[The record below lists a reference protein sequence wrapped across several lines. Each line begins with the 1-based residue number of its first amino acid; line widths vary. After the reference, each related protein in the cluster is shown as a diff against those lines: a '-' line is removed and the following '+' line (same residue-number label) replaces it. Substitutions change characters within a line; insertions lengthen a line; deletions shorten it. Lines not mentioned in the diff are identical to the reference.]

1 MKARL
6 IHSFPLIFSL
16 LTPLV
21 CGAQTGPVVVGV
33 DAVKREALSRTV
45 TVIGRLV
52 SRQRGVVAANTR
64 GRVGEVRVQVGE
76 RVEKGDVLAILD
88 RDRLAWWRD
97 QARSEVTEAQ
107 ANLANAQARVN
118 RINARMVTAQARL
131 ALAEQEL
138 ARFEKLRGSV
148 AFSPANY
155 DDKRL
160 EVEVARRV
168 VEEVG
173 AEVDEALT
181 VTDQFAARLTRA
193 RITLELAADELDDA
207 EVRAPYPGVVTSRQT
222 EAGAYLNLGD
232 PVVSLLNDQDLEIE
246 ADVPFKRL
254 AGVPSGARVRFSLDE
269 AEVFDA
275 LVRAIGAEE
284 NPQTRTRVVRFQP
297 LFDKPRRSLAEGQS
311 VTLILPAGPAREIVS
326 VHKDAVIRQ
335 AGSAIV
341 FIVTGSAAEIRP
353 VTLGDSNG
361 VRFEVLHGLEAGDL
375 VVVRGNERLQPGQAV
390 AYESPP

>member
-1 MKARL
+1 M
-6 IHSFPLIFSL
+6 
-16 LTPLV
+16 
-21 CGAQTGPVVVGV
+21 
-33 DAVKREALSRTV
+33 
-45 TVIGRLV
+45 
-52 SRQRGVVAANTR
+52 
-64 GRVGEVRVQVGE
+64 
-76 RVEKGDVLAILD
+76 
-88 RDRLAWWRD
+88 
-97 QARSEVTEAQ
+97 
-107 ANLANAQARVN
+107 
-118 RINARMVTAQARL
+118 
-131 ALAEQEL
+131 
-138 ARFEKLRGSV
+138 

-232 PVVSLLNDQDLEIE
+232 PVVSLL
-246 ADVPFKRL
+246 KRPGL
-254 AGVPSGARVRFSLDE
+254 GNRGRRSVQAPRWGAVGGPACGSRSTRLRCSTPWSVPSAPRRIRKREPASSASNRFSINL
-269 AEVFDA
+269 
-275 LVRAIGAEE
+275 GG
-284 NPQTRTRVVRFQP
+284 P
-297 LFDKPRRSLAEGQS
+297 LAEGQS